1 MSTNIGYKKNTVD
14 YIPELGTETGY
25 LNKSQATELI
35 KQYTQDIEFYE
46 IEPAEVVACHLNP
59 NREDFPKINGKPDL
73 SKMGCIEVSL
83 LHSQSSGEVFDS
95 FIKPLS
101 RAIVQFP
108 VAGEIVNVA
117 QYDDDFYYYFTNGG
131 SVENPKIPHLDDA
144 SDFDDEENDFYDQN
158 ERKD

>member
-117 QYDDDFYYYFTNGG
+117 QYDDDFYYY
-131 SVENPKIPHLDDA
+131 NPLCFRNKIKI
-144 SDFDDEENDFYDQN
+144 S
-158 ERKD
+158 